1 MDGVPGV
8 TAKPSR
14 RADDCEGRE
23 VGGDADGLGVD
34 PGLVEHDI
42 HVCEHRVAEERDGR
56 RERRLGLDVGGLLDR
71 CRLRARVLPAPD
83 DERARRARARHR
95 RRRA

>member
-8 TAKPSR
+8 TAKPPR
-14 RADDCEGRE
+14 RADDREGRE
-23 VGGDADGLGVD
+23 AGGDADGLGVD

-42 HVCEHRVAEERDGR
+42 HVCEHRVAEERHGR
-56 RERRLGLDVGGLLDR
+56 RERRLGLDVGGLLDGR
-71 CRLRARVLPAPD
+71 RLRARVLPTPD
-83 DERARRARARHR
+83 DEQRDERRARHR